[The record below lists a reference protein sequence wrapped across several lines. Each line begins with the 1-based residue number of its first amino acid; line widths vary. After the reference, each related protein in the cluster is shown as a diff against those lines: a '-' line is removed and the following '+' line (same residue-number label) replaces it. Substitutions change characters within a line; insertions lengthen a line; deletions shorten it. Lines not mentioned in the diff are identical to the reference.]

1 MGSWEIGSWGRRVGR
16 GWELVVGGSC
26 WGAGSWEL
34 LGSRRGHASRFRVK
48 VMEFQNFK
56 VIIKSCGWEGR
67 LGRGWGAGERALGA
81 GELGERVGRG
91 WKTNSLRGELSW
103 GAE

>member
-34 LGSRRGHASRFRVK
+34 LRSWGGHASRFRVK
-48 VMEFQNFK
+48 VMKFLNFGDGK
-56 VIIKSCGWEGR
+56 GDLE
-67 LGRGWGAGERALGA
+67 EA
-81 GELGERVGRG
+81 GELGSGHWELGSWESELEEG
-91 WKTNSLRGELSW
+91 GKPTAYLGELGS
-103 GAE
+103 